1 MSNVLDA
8 VFDSYDQ
15 RKRLESEA
23 SRTGAA
29 KAVAEI
35 EEALRALKVH
45 VLPALHA
52 LERVITER
60 GHKAKITEKLGD
72 SYPSVILEFTAG
84 QKTPGPPFHVASRVV
99 FSGFAGSI
107 EAKSEIALAAAR
119 PPVKIPLS
127 ELSAEW
133 VGAQVSATI
142 AAALERA

>member
-15 RKRLESEA
+15 RKRLESEVA
-23 SRTGAA
+23 RTGAA
-29 KAVAEI
+29 KAQAEI
-35 EEALRALKVH
+35 EEALGAIKAQ
-45 VLPALHA
+45 VLPALQA

-72 SYPSVILEFTAG
+72 RYPAVILEFTAF
-84 QKTPGPPFHVASRVV
+84 QRTPGPPFHVASRVI
-99 FSGFAGSI
+99 FSGFAGSV

-119 PPVKIPLS
+119 PPVKIPLA

-133 VGAQVSATI
+133 VAAQVSETI